1 MRGFQTSSLPGVSG
15 WIGRVLRF
23 DFSAFDEIRSHPAAT
38 TPALLVVVVAS
49 VLAGFGS
56 WIWALQTDSIDGG
69 EVFVK
74 SLVIGSILQAL
85 AWLVWVYVTRLVLA
99 RYGAH
104 SDLKEMV
111 RVMGFAFAP
120 VGLTILIAI
129 TPLAVPIGIALWA
142 LAVLVNNAAIQ
153 SATTA
158 DSQQVTVA
166 NITGFAAFALI
177 MGFLANISE
186 IGNVGGLAPGLFFF
200 ALDL

>member
-1 MRGFQTSSLPGVSG
+1 MRGFPTSNLHSVSG

-23 DFSAFDEIRSHPAAT
+23 DVSAFDEIRSVPAAT

-56 WIWALQTDSIDGG
+56 WIWATQHPIDAG
-69 EVFVK
+69 EVFFK
-74 SLVIGSILQAL
+74 SLIIGSILQTF
-85 AWLVWVYVTRLVLA
+85 AWLAWVYVTRLVLA

-104 SDLKEMV
+104 SDLNEMV

-129 TPLAVPIGIALWA
+129 THLAVPIGVVLWA
-142 LAVLVNNAAIQ
+142 LTVLLNNMAIQ

-158 DSQQVTVA
+158 DGQQITVA

-186 IGNVGGLAPGLFFF
+186 VEDVGGLAPGLFFF
-200 ALDL
+200 ALGL